1 MRLEHLLSGALLK
14 GISCSHSKTL
24 ATRLRR
30 SGAKPQVARSNLR
43 IVKFIDIIKEDEIKV
58 THRSIG
64 VCDESKK
71 V

>member
-30 SGAKPQVARSNLR
+30 SGAKPQVARGNLQ
-43 IVKFIDIIKEDEIKV
+43 IASFIDIIEDEIDV
-58 THRSIG
+58 TVINRRLLH
-64 VCDESKK
+64 DKESK
-71 V
+71 

>member
-43 IVKFIDIIKEDEIKV
+43 IVKFIDIIEDEIDV
-58 THRSIG
+58 TVINRRLLHNK
-64 VCDESKK
+64 ESK
-71 V
+71 